1 MTLQH
6 AAYHMTLLMSVLGVP
21 TLLVWGIPPKACCV
35 SRAAKFW
42 IYWAFTFM
50 TLTFFTM
57 YGMMTVAI
65 SPNVQVRCLAAVMRA
80 VFSSEHLN
88 CSDL

>member
-1 MTLQH
+1 MSTLGLST
-6 AAYHMTLLMSVLGVP
+6 ACMSLL
-21 TLLVWGIPPKACCV
+21 CV
-35 SRAAKFW
+35 RAAKFW

-57 YGMMTVAI
+57 YGMMAVAI
-65 SPNVQVRCLAAVMRA
+65 SPNVQVGCLATVLT
-80 VFSSEHLN
+80 VHLH

>member
-1 MTLQH
+1 
-6 AAYHMTLLMSVLGVP
+6 MTLLASDFGSPHWLPGRMPEG
-21 TLLVWGIPPKACCV
+21 LLCV
-35 SRAAKFW
+35 HAAKFW

-65 SPNVQVRCLAAVMRA
+65 SPNVQVSCLVSVLLSALA
-80 VFSSEHLN
+80 SY
-88 CSDL
+88 

>member
-1 MTLQH
+1 MS
-6 AAYHMTLLMSVLGVP
+6 LL
-21 TLLVWGIPPKACCV
+21 CV
-35 SRAAKFW
+35 CAAKFW

-65 SPNVQVRCLAAVMRA
+65 SPNVQVSCLMHCYL
-80 VFSSEHLN
+80 SSACIILSHDGMMKPNRRE
-88 CSDL
+88 

>member
-1 MTLQH
+1 MTLVLLSCSKDASDAH
-6 AAYHMTLLMSVLGVP
+6 CMTAEFIALQTSTICMNLL
-21 TLLVWGIPPKACCV
+21 CV
-35 SRAAKFW
+35 HTAKFW

-65 SPNVQVRCLAAVMRA
+65 SPNVQVSSLVD
-80 VFSSEHLN
+80 VLFSASA
-88 CSDL
+88 SY